1 VHATPEAKAPIAI
14 ILPHEQNLRA
24 ALKSGSASTA
34 SLPDDKGGKG
44 APVDPTKGLA
54 ELCTDPRVAALVP
67 KECNAVGKKRGFKAM
82 EMLSAVVPTPEEWTP
97 ESGLVTAAQKI
108 QRSAIAKKFDRE
120 INVGLAFLSSP
131 QILTDDMYIGGIQES
146 VGG

>member
-54 ELCTDPRVAALVP
+54 ELCTDPRVAALVL
-67 KECNAVGKKRGFKAM
+67 KECNAVGKKSGFKAM
-82 EMLSAVVPTPEEWTP
+82 ETLSAVVLTPEEWTP

-120 INVGLAFLSSP
+120 IKVSFAFLGSL
-131 QILTDDMYIGGIQES
+131 QILTSEM
-146 VGG
+146 